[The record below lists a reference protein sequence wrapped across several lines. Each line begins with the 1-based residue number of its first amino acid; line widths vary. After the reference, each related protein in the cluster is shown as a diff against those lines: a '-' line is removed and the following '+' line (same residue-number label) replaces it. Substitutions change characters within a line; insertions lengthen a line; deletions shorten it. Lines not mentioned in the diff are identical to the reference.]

1 MSDFAPS
8 LYLIVALGAAVAGFV
23 QGLSGFAFGL
33 VAMSFWAWTV
43 EPRLAAVLAVFG
55 ALTGQV
61 IAAVTV
67 RRGFDPRLLLP
78 FVLGGLVGVPV
89 GVWLLPR
96 IDAVAFKA
104 GLGALLVVW
113 CSAMLMARR
122 LPRLRWGGRVAD
134 GVSGL
139 LGGVCGG
146 IGGFTGPVPTLW
158 CTLRGLERDVQRS
171 IVQNFNLSMLAVS
184 FAVHAAAGHV
194 TAAMLPLLAL
204 VAVCVLVPVLLGA
217 RLYVGISDAAFRQLV
232 LALLTASGLALLAGS
247 LPVLWAR

>member
-1 MSDFAPS
+1 MSAIPLS
-8 LYLIVALGAAVAGFV
+8 LYLVVALGAAVAGFV

-43 EPRLAAVLAVFG
+43 EPQLAAVLAVFG

-67 RRGFDPRLLLP
+67 RRGFDWRSLLP
-78 FVLGGLVGVPV
+78 FVIGGLVGVPV

-96 IDAVAFKA
+96 IDALVFRA

-113 CSAMLMARR
+113 CSTMLMARS
-122 LPRLRWGGRVAD
+122 LPRVRWGGRFAD

-146 IGGFTGPVPTLW
+146 IGGFTGPIPTLW
-158 CTLRGLERDVQRS
+158 CTLRGLERDTQRS
-171 IVQNFNLSMLAVS
+171 IVQNFNLAMLAVS
-184 FAVHAAAGHV
+184 FAIHAAAGHV
-194 TAAMLPLLAL
+194 TFAMLPLLAL
-204 VAVCVLVPVLLGA
+204 VGVCVLVPVLLGA
-217 RLYVGISDAAFRQLV
+217 RFYIGMSDAAFRQLV
-232 LALLTASGLALLAGS
+232 LALLTASGVALLVGS
-247 LPVLWAR
+247 LPALLSR